1 MVQPERQGLQPA
13 HCARGFAA
21 LVATGFLA
29 LALLTTAVQAD
40 ERIEPRSLVRSAGC
54 QADPPAHPPT
64 TLSVGGR
71 DRTMIASI
79 PQDYDP
85 SVAHD
90 LLIAFHGR
98 TNSNA
103 EVRAYYDLER
113 HARRP
118 TIFVYPS
125 GIPEHGPTRSWSDPG
140 DSPDE
145 LRDYALFDAIVAA
158 FARLYCVDLDR
169 VLAVGHSLGA
179 WFVNSLGCAR
189 GNRLRAIAT
198 VGGGVSASHC
208 RGALAAFLAHNPEDR
223 LVSFQRGE
231 EARDL
236 FLRMNGL
243 RGLPRPVPPKAMAC
257 LRYGA
262 ADIRTPVVW
271 CPHPI
276 SITWR
281 GRYYPHQWPRGTGA
295 IIMRFLTRQ
304 R

>member
-1 MVQPERQGLQPA
+1 MRRHRKDHRPA
-13 HCARGFAA
+13 RRAAA
-21 LVATGFLA
+21 LFGLVMRGLLA
-29 LALLTTAVQAD
+29 GALLIPGAQAA
-40 ERIEPRSLVRSAGC
+40 EGAEARAAVRSSGC
-54 QADPPAHPPT
+54 RAIPPAQPPT
-64 TLSVGGR
+64 TLFVKGR
-71 DRTMIASI
+71 ERSLIAAI
-79 PQDYDP
+79 PEDYDP
-85 SVAHD
+85 NTPHD

-103 EVRAYYDLER
+103 DVRGYYDLER

-125 GIPEHGPTRSWSDPG
+125 GLPEAGPARSWSDPG
-140 DSPDE
+140 DSADG
-145 LRDYALFDAIVAA
+145 LRDYALFDAIVAQ
-158 FARLYCVDLDR
+158 FARLYCVDPDR
-169 VLAVGHSLGA
+169 IFAVGHSLGA

-198 VGGGVSASHC
+198 VGGGVSASDC
-208 RGALAAFLAHNPEDR
+208 RGTLAAFLAHNPADR
-223 LVSFQRGE
+223 LVAFHRGE
-231 EARDL
+231 KARDL
-236 FLRMNGL
+236 FLRMNAL
-243 RGLPRPVPPKAMAC
+243 RGPPRPAAPDALAC

-295 IIMRFLTRQ
+295 DIMRFLTRQ